1 MDNQFVQPQFVQP
14 TRMRSTKGRRDAL
27 KLLLVAGLGVQVW
40 GLMAGLGLVILN
52 LMH

>member
-1 MDNQFVQPQFVQP
+1 MDNQFVEP
-14 TRMRSTKGRRDAL
+14 TRVRSARGRRDGL